1 MYIEYPFQVW
11 NVINIHICW
20 NMIKLAVCDNI
31 GVIRA
36 EGTVPATEL
45 NFLFG
50 ICYMATFLTDVFYA
64 IYKPCFPILCFFT

>member
-1 MYIEYPFQVW
+1 
-11 NVINIHICW
+11 
-20 NMIKLAVCDNI
+20 MIKLAVCDNI

-50 ICYMATFLTDVFYA
+50 ICYMATFLTGFINHVFQYCA
-64 IYKPCFPILCFFT
+64 FSPELFITNNVYLAM